1 MKLNQGFRHTLQVAA
16 RKAFRIHLSDRT
28 GGGPAQELRIY
39 LGQESQS
46 ITRARSPR
54 PLHGSSVNL
63 QFCPAASSLRPRAP
77 SGAMCLDVVLWE
89 RRYLESADQPLPP
102 GNDGLKP
109 DHLGGAG

>member
-46 ITRARSPR
+46 IDARKVPTAIAWIFSEFAVLSRGKRAPATRA
-54 PLHGSSVNL
+54 
-63 QFCPAASSLRPRAP
+63 
-77 SGAMCLDVVLWE
+77 
-89 RRYLESADQPLPP
+89 
-102 GNDGLKP
+102 
-109 DHLGGAG
+109 